1 MKILTGLPK
10 PFDLPTSI
18 ADEVISHIH
27 HPFDDAEQASQYW
40 QVYSCALVLIEAGDV
55 PKVWA
60 SMPPSTREQVLY
72 ALEYPE
78 YIDVIGDYELSLAIT
93 NDEGGG
99 IYLLCHSSID
109 QTKLKE
115 VLANANHLNQ

>member
-1 MKILTGLPK
+1 MKTLTGLPK

-27 HPFDDAEQASQYW
+27 QPFDDAEQASHYW
-40 QVYSCALVLIEAGDV
+40 QVYSCVLVLIEADDG
-55 PKVWA
+55 PKAWA
-60 SMPPSTREQVLY
+60 SIPPSTREQVLY

-99 IYLLCHSSID
+99 VYLLCHTSID

-115 VLANANHLNQ
+115 ALTNANHLS

>member
-1 MKILTGLPK
+1 MKILTGLPE

-18 ADEVISHIH
+18 ADEVITHVH
-27 HPFDDAEQASQYW
+27 QPFDDAEQASQYW
-40 QVYSCALVLIEAGDV
+40 QVYSCALVLIEADDV
-55 PKVWA
+55 PKA
-60 SMPPSTREQVLY
+60 CALMPPSTREQVLY

-78 YIDVIGDYELSLAIT
+78 YIDAIGQYELSLAIT

-99 IYLLCHSSID
+99 IYLLCHTSID

-115 VLANANHLNQ
+115 VLTNANHLNQ

>member
-1 MKILTGLPK
+1 MKILTGLPE

-27 HPFDDAEQASQYW
+27 QPFDDAEQASQYW
-40 QVYSCALVLIEAGDV
+40 QVYSCALVTIEASDES
-55 PKVWA
+55 KAWA
-60 SMPPSTREQVLY
+60 LMPPSTREQVLY

-99 IYLLCHSSID
+99 IYLLCHTSID

-115 VLANANHLNQ
+115 VLTNANHLNQ

>member
-1 MKILTGLPK
+1 MKILTGLPE

-27 HPFDDAEQASQYW
+27 QPFDDAEQASQYW
-40 QVYSCALVLIEAGDV
+40 QVYSCALVLIEAGDK
-55 PKVWA
+55 PKAWD
-60 SMPPSTREQVLY
+60 SIPSNTREQVLY

-78 YIDVIGDYELSLAIT
+78 YIDVIGDYELTLAIT

-99 IYLLCHSSID
+99 IYLLCHTSID

-115 VLANANHLNQ
+115 VLTNANHLN